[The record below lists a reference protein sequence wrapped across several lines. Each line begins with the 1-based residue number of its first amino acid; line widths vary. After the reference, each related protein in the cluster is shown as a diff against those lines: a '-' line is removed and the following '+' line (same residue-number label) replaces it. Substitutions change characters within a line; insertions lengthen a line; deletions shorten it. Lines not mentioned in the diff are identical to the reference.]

1 MRRRFLLCLSLII
14 IFMCLTASVFAQE
27 EPKKMYTAITTG
39 DTATVKAL
47 LDGGYNPNMLLPN
60 WQPPVMEA
68 AQAGNADMVELLIK
82 AGADVNLNA
91 NNNFGG
97 NALTGA
103 VWSTRDTHN
112 PENTIKIIKLLAE
125 AGIDINSG
133 EVRNESGDYKADGKK
148 WESYINPVWYAIGG
162 YDCSADIL
170 EFMLQKGCTPS
181 WSYAINEADE
191 KRHDSTLDDT
201 INAVKKSKTNKNDKK
216 EYNRILKILKDAEK
230 KPAAKPETK
239 AEAPAPATAPAMA
252 APAAAAQPAAKP
264 AAKPAS
270 KPAVKKPTPA
280 PKAAPVEAAPSQS
293 ASAILSKA
301 EATELLRKSV
311 ADGNKENFYRS
322 LVMGADINA
331 VDSENKTALI
341 EAVMH
346 QKHEMAEVLI
356 YKGADVNVMT
366 KGGNTALSLAKDL
379 RADNIVKLLQSAGA
393 TK

>member
-112 PENTIKIIKLLAE
+112 PVNTIKIIKLLVE

-181 WSYAINEADE
+181 WSYVINEADE

-239 AEAPAPATAPAMA
+239 AEAPAPATAPSVA

-366 KGGNTALSLAKDL
+366 TGGNTALSLAKDL

>member
-1 MRRRFLLCLSLII
+1 MKKAIYLVA
-14 IFMCLTASVFAQE
+14 IFMFLTASLSAQE
-27 EPKKMYTAITTG
+27 EPKKMYTAITQG
-39 DTATVKAL
+39 DTAKVKAL
-47 LDGGYNPNMLLPN
+47 LDGGYDPNMLLPN

-68 AQAGNADMVELLIK
+68 AQTGNADMVELLIK

-112 PENTIKIIKLLAE
+112 PENTIKIIQMLLD
-125 AGIDINSG
+125 AGIDVNSG
-133 EVRNESGDYKADGKK
+133 EVRNESGDYKAEGKK
-148 WESYINPVWYAIGG
+148 WESYINPVWYVIGG
-162 YDCSADIL
+162 NDCSADIL
-170 EFMLQKGCTPS
+170 EFMLKKGFTPS
-181 WSYAINEADE
+181 WSYAISEADE
-191 KRHDSTLDDT
+191 KRHDSSLDDT
-201 INAVKKSKTNKNDKK
+201 ISAVKKSKTNKNDKK

-230 KPAAKPETK
+230 KPEPKPESK
-239 AEAPAPATAPAMA
+239 AEAPAPAAATAPAIA
-252 APAAAAQPAAKP
+252 APAAATAPAAKPTAKP
-264 AAKPAS
+264 AAKPA
-270 KPAVKKPTPA
+270 VKKTAPA
-280 PKAAPVEAAPSQS
+280 PKTVPVEAVPEQP

-356 YKGADVNVMT
+356 YKGADVNIKT

-379 RADNIVKLLQSAGA
+379 KADNLVKLLTDAGA
-393 TK
+393 KQ